1 MNKSPFVWDF
11 YSDQPHVIKDRA
23 YKKQMRK
30 KHLIDYIK
38 LFFTALFILP
48 IAILFMKLFKGKQE
62 ISNEDFYG
70 IGVNLDK
77 GPIQKELVEEL
88 EVKNLLI
95 RMPLNDIKNIDSYLE
110 FANSFNETSK
120 KNIFINIIQDRNNIE
135 NEDLFRNN
143 LELIFTK
150 FKDICFEYQIG
161 TTINRMKW
169 EFFSI
174 NEYMDFYMLAQ
185 NLRDEKFPNIK
196 LMGPSVID
204 FEYYYNARAMFN
216 LKKIKYDIVS
226 ALLYVDRRGAPQNSQ
241 YGIFDTK
248 NKIDLLYS
256 LVKLSP
262 KCSNDIYITEV
273 NWPISNTAP
282 YAPTSEKECV
292 SCEEYT
298 KYMLDYHKIVK
309 DSKKIKKVFWHQLVA
324 PGYGLVDNRDGKIVK
339 YPQFYKYKEMIKN
352 A

>member
-174 NEYMDFYMLAQ
+174 NEYMDFYISAQ
-185 NLRDEKFPNIK
+185 NLRDEKFLDLK

-262 KCSNDIYITEV
+262 KCTNDIYITEV

-298 KYMLDYHKIVK
+298 KYMLDYHKISK
-309 DSKKIKKVFWHQLVA
+309 DSKKIKKVFWHQLIA